1 MAQFSKASYPPQP
14 TGFKSGKITVGVV
27 AAAGPDVKVAQTHY
41 ITLQAAED
49 NTVAVFVGDSGITVG
64 EGTELAPGGGLM
76 VAVNNISKL
85 YFIASAADQTVYY
98 ACEIIA

>member
-41 ITLQAAED
+41 ITLQTAED
-49 NTVAVFVGDSGITVG
+49 NTVSVFIGDSGITVG
-64 EGTELAPGGGLM
+64 EGTELAPGAGLM

-85 YFIASAADQTVYY
+85 YLIASAADQIVYY